1 MHRGRRPRQPQ
12 ALKSSSQ
19 AHLALL
25 ERHGHPNTYDNPD
38 PNAEWPSATLYD
50 LGLESAATC
59 ILHPCCLGGAR
70 QLTSLVYHMGLT
82 RPLCEASEPPQPNR
96 HFQSP

>member
-25 ERHGHPNTYDNPD
+25 AGHSHPNTYDNPD

-59 ILHPCCLGGAR
+59 IYNPGALEVR
-70 QLTSLVYHMGLT
+70 ASS
-82 RPLCEASEPPQPNR
+82 PLWYIYGALSPHDR
-96 HFQSP
+96 HCQRQSP